1 MKALHLT
8 KVGKLEINE
17 VPDPQINSPYDV
29 LIKMKVVGVCGSD
42 IHYFTTG
49 RIGSQVVEYP
59 FTLGHEGAGI
69 VISTGEKVSHVK
81 EGDLVAI
88 EPAMSCYN
96 CDQCK
101 EGRIHTCENLRFLGC
116 PGQSEGCLSEYIV
129 MPEKNCL
136 PVGKNTDAVQA
147 ALSEPLAIGM
157 YAVKQSGN
165 IQDKNIAILGFGPIG
180 MSVLL
185 TASLEKPA
193 HILVTDKIDSR
204 LQIAEKTGAN
214 LIINPAKNDVYTT
227 VKAHQTKKYDV
238 VYECCGKQE
247 AIEDALKIIK
257 PGGKLMIIGI
267 PEFDHWQFSA
277 DQMRRKEITI
287 INVRRQLNCTEEAL
301 DLIDSGRID
310 LDRMSTHFFSFKD
323 SEKAFQLVRDYEDGV
338 MKAIIEM

>member
-1 MKALHLT
+1 MKALQLIEI
-8 KVGKLEINE
+8 GKLKINE
-17 VPDPQINSPYDV
+17 VQDPQIKSPYDV
-29 LIKMKVVGVCGSD
+29 LIKMKVIGVCGSD

-59 FTLGHEGAGI
+59 FILGHEGAGI
-69 VISTGEKVSHVK
+69 VISTGEKVSRVK

-88 EPAMSCYN
+88 EPAMPCYN
-96 CDQCK
+96 CDQCH

-136 PVGKNTDAVQA
+136 PVGKNTNAVQA
-147 ALSEPLAIGM
+147 ALSEPLSIGM

-165 IQDKNIAILGFGPIG
+165 ILNKNIAILGFGPIG
-180 MSVLL
+180 MSVLHAAIL
-185 TASLEKPA
+185 KKPA
-193 HILVTDKIDSR
+193 QTLVTDKIDSR
-204 LQIAEKTGAN
+204 LKIAEKSGAN
-214 LIINPAKNDVYTT
+214 LIINPSKNDVYSSL
-227 VKAHQTKKYDV
+227 KAHETRKYDV

-247 AIEDALKIIK
+247 ALEDAIKILK

-301 DLIDSGRID
+301 ELIDSGRID
-310 LDRMSTHFFSFKD
+310 LEPMSTHFFSFKD